1 MDWNGVGRANWG
13 GQDRVRNIQ
22 DQKGPVLVH
31 VGLPGGTKV
40 GNSEGKSIGMVHEV
54 LQLVG
59 KQHVSTKGAPASRL
73 ESIQESRTHVVQIR
87 NSRIGFCRANT
98 SMVRRVSLYRCAETS
113 HQEGLVDKH
122 RWDIHLAAIKGWME
136 CWQSLLF
143 RSRHLINQRGL
154 VGNKRKDALPLSMQ
168 SHEAGRKE
176 RQCSILEPS
185 ESRP

>member
-1 MDWNGVGRANWG
+1 M
-13 GQDRVRNIQ
+13 VRR
-22 DQKGPVLVH
+22 L
-31 VGLPGGTKV
+31 GTAKEKA
-40 GNSEGKSIGMVHEV
+40 SAWFTRF
-54 LQLVG
+54 LRLAG